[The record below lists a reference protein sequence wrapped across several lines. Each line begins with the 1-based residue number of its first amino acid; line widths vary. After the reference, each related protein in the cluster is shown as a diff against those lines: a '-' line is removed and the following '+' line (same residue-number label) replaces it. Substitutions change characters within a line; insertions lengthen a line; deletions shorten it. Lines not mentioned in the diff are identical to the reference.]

1 MNKNFSGKAGKELSL
16 EIIPVTPIP
25 DFLLGEIHS
34 KLAYIDEEITG
45 SQVERD
51 RIILTFQSTSSQTYQ
66 DLSPERKSEI
76 EDKVQTMVQ
85 SMAKGAVHPRSM
97 ILEDFLDR
105 PLHNNEDPTQF
116 LFDHG
121 ELSREATGI
130 YSLGPLFSQL
140 IDFFEERFVSIA
152 GSFGARNYRF
162 PTLISPHMLERVNYF
177 SAFPHSLSFVSH
189 LRQDLHVIDRFAQS
203 AACDEHGL
211 IAPSDSFAQV
221 QALLSPAVCYH
232 LYFLLSDKPL
242 ENGRLSATAVGNCFR
257 YESINHESLERL
269 WNFTMREIIFV
280 GSKDYILDNREQ
292 ARQKLA
298 AFFEE
303 IGLAYRVES
312 ANDPFFIG
320 EFRKQA
326 AFQSAFQLKYEV
338 RAALPFKSAT
348 IAIGSYNYHQDFFG
362 RNLGITL
369 PDGKPAHTGCVAFG
383 LERTVF
389 SFLAQYG
396 LDVNKWPASI
406 QSYLQ

>member
-1 MNKNFSGKAGKELSL
+1 MGKSINESSL
-16 EIIPVTPIP
+16 VITPTIPIP
-25 DFLLGEIHS
+25 DFLIGEIHS
-34 KLAYIDEEITG
+34 KLAYIDEEITA
-45 SQVERD
+45 SWVEQD
-51 RIILTFQSTSSQTYQ
+51 RIILTIRSSSSHYSR

-76 EDKVQTMVQ
+76 EEKVQNMVH
-85 SMAKGAVHPRSM
+85 SMAKGAIPPKTL

-105 PLHNNEDPTQF
+105 SVPNNEDPSQA
-116 LFDHG
+116 LIKRG
-121 ELSREATGI
+121 ELARESTGI
-130 YSLGPLFSQL
+130 YSLGPMMAHLMGY
-140 IDFFEERFVSIA
+140 FEERFLSIA
-152 GSFGARNYRF
+152 DSFDARTYRF

-177 SAFPHSLSFVSH
+177 SAFPHSLSFVTH
-189 LRQDLHVIDRFAQS
+189 LRQDLNVIDRFAQS
-203 AACDEHGL
+203 AACDDHGL
-211 IAPSDSFAQV
+211 NAPPDSFAQV

-242 ENGRLSATAVGNCFR
+242 ENGKLCATAVGNCFR
-257 YESINHESLERL
+257 YESINLESLERL

-280 GSKDYILDNREQ
+280 GSKDYILDNREK

-298 AFFEE
+298 ALFEE

-326 AFQSAFQLKYEV
+326 AFQSAFQLKFEV
-338 RAALPFKSAT
+338 RAALHFKSTT

-369 PDGKPAHTGCVAFG
+369 PDGKPAHTGCIAFG

-389 SFLAQYG
+389 SFMAQFG
-396 LDVNKWPASI
+396 LDVNKWPTSI
-406 QSYLQ
+406 QGALQ